1 MSELKPCPFCGSPAY
16 SYHDNCI
23 DFAGV
28 KCDLGGCVCAD
39 ILITEN
45 NWNTRPIE
53 DALNAR
59 IAELEGAQR
68 WIPVS
73 ERLPDGGHRE
83 FYEVACIYQ
92 DFGELALFSKGR
104 WVIYEG
110 ENEYDVTKRVK
121 FWRKRQYLPDEV
133 IAVLSKGKM
142 NPEVQE

>member
-1 MSELKPCPFCGSPAY
+1 MSDYYTKSQVNRIEKDAYNGAIFEAGKEWERQRDESNLREHELES
-16 SYHDNCI
+16 
-23 DFAGV
+23 
-28 KCDLGGCVCAD
+28 
-39 ILITEN
+39 
-45 NWNTRPIE
+45 
-53 DALNAR
+53 R
-59 IAELEGAQR
+59 IAELEAAQC

-110 ENEYDVTKRVK
+110 ENEYDVSDSVM

-133 IAVLSKGKM
+133 IAILSKGKM
-142 NPEVQE
+142 KPEAQE

>member
-1 MSELKPCPFCGSPAY
+1 MTDKSQALIDELVAA
-16 SYHDNCI
+16 CI
-23 DFAGV
+23 AFGRQVEPD
-28 KCDLGGCVCAD
+28 
-39 ILITEN
+39 
-45 NWNTRPIE
+45 WQTRIE
-53 DALNAR
+53 TAQRELR
-59 IAELEGAQR
+59 EYIAELEAERR

-110 ENEYDVTKRVK
+110 ENVYDVTKRVK

>member
-1 MSELKPCPFCGSPAY
+1 MSEKSDWEQGYDQAMRRTY
-16 SYHDNCI
+16 DERI
-23 DFAGV
+23 GAR
-28 KCDLGGCVCAD
+28 K
-39 ILITEN
+39 
-45 NWNTRPIE
+45 
-53 DALNAR
+53 R
-59 IAELEGAQR
+59 IAELEEKQR

-73 ERLPDGGHRE
+73 ERLPDGGHRA

-110 ENEYDVTKRVK
+110 ENVYDVTKRVK

-133 IAVLSKGKM
+133 IAILSKGET